1 MASAGWNWVHG
12 ADSALM
18 EFTCNWDTIVLIISS
33 LATRIDEM
41 PVNPV
46 QAIQLAR
53 LEPGATSEN

>member
-1 MASAGWNWVHG
+1 
-12 ADSALM
+12 M

-53 LEPGATSEN
+53 LEPGASSEN